1 MRRLSGRSWRRT
13 ARVGATVG
21 VELALGGAIDG
32 GAQGG
37 AAGVLKRLGEGV
49 GEAKSGSARSSSAS
63 GFKGE
68 KGFSTAA
75 RGFNLAA
82 LNRQWMRTSARGTA
96 ASSCVAR
103 RVAARA
109 KAALPRRQSTPL
121 LSTVA
126 VHIRWNPV
134 LWFCKIRPK
143 FELNTKFLQNKSC
156 SEIYKLQNI
165 FWWPEL
171 ILSGRM

>member
-1 MRRLSGRSWRRT
+1 MEQEAAVERRGAKL
-13 ARVGATVG
+13 ATVELLAAALRPELEKNRSGWSYSG

-32 GAQGG
+32 GA
-37 AAGVLKRLGEGV
+37 AGVLRRLGKGV

-109 KAALPRRQSTPL
+109 KAALPWRQSTPPAQHCSSAYPL
-121 LSTVA
+121 EPNFV
-126 VHIRWNPV
+126 V
-134 LWFCKIRPK
+134 LQI
-143 FELNTKFLQNKSC
+143 S
-156 SEIYKLQNI
+156 
-165 FWWPEL
+165 PEN
-171 ILSGRM
+171 